1 MGNIS
6 QITTDSIWFHHGLDR
21 RRTDAYALHCHHF
34 YEVYYFIEGEAS
46 YLVEGVKY
54 VPEPHSLLLISPNVF
69 HGVKVESD
77 RPYERF
83 AVHFE
88 PSILS
93 DEERPLLLSPFHDAA
108 APEDIYIADADRF
121 GMRDYFEQLMACTG
135 MSADIRDMALR
146 IRLGALLS
154 QLLHMRRTIRRA
166 EGEQRPRQTV
176 DRIIG
181 YLNAHIAEDISLD
194 ALSALFFVS
203 KHHLNKMFRRA
214 TGTTVGN
221 YVIHKRVVLARQL
234 MMQGETA
241 NAASLSAG
249 FGHYSSFFR
258 AYRNIYGHAPTE
270 RGDMALGRASYRI
283 EGQDPASGGA
293 RHAVADS

>member
-6 QITTDSIWFHHGLDR
+6 QLYTESVYFHHGLDR
-21 RRTDAYALHCHHF
+21 RRTDAYALHCHPF
-34 YEVYYFIEGEAS
+34 YELFYFVEGEAS
-46 YLVEGVKY
+46 YLVEGVDY
-54 VPEPHSLLLISPNVF
+54 VPQPHSLLLISPNVF

-77 RPYERF
+77 RPYERY

-88 PSILS
+88 PAILS
-93 DEERPLLLSPFHDAA
+93 LEERALLLSPFREAA
-108 APEDIYIADADRF
+108 GPDDIYLTHADRF
-121 GMRDYFEQLMACTG
+121 GMRDFFEQLMACAG
-135 MSADIRDMALR
+135 MSDEIRDLSLR

-154 QLLHMRRTIRRA
+154 QLLHMSRTIHRA
-166 EGEQRPRQTV
+166 EGEERPRQTV
-176 DRIIG
+176 ERIIA

-194 ALSALFFVS
+194 ELSARFFVS
-203 KHHLNKMFRRA
+203 KHHLNKIFRKA

-221 YVIHKRVVLARQL
+221 YVIHKRVALARQL

-241 NAASLSAG
+241 SAASLNAG

-270 RGDMALGRASYRI
+270 RGTM
-283 EGQDPASGGA
+283 QMGGDEQAAGAAADDIAIA
-293 RHAVADS
+293 RV